1 MQKVIFKFLLFP
13 LLIGNLLNAQVTS
26 TGNYTISKNNFD
38 KISISFT
45 TDNLKYELVQEGAD
59 TYTRLFMD
67 GYYASR
73 DVGNPIL
80 PELVKIIEIPLCDDI
95 ILNYSYQEERT
106 ISGYE
111 IGIREP
117 LLPAQPSYP

>member
-45 TDNLKYELVQEGAD
+45 TDNLKYELFRRSRYIYSFIYG
-59 TYTRLFMD
+59 RLT
-67 GYYASR
+67 ASR
-73 DVGNPIL
+73 DVGNRYFPNWL
-80 PELVKIIEIPLCDDI
+80 
-95 ILNYSYQEERT
+95 R
-106 ISGYE
+106 
-111 IGIREP
+111 
-117 LLPAQPSYP
+117 

>member
-45 TDNLKYELVQEGAD
+45 TDNLKYELVQEE
-59 TYTRLFMD
+59 
-67 GYYASR
+67 
-73 DVGNPIL
+73 PIHI
-80 PELVKIIEIPLCDDI
+80 LVYLWTAITLHEMSAIR
-95 ILNYSYQEERT
+95 YF
-106 ISGYE
+106 SG
-111 IGIREP
+111 
-117 LLPAQPSYP
+117 